1 MAAPE
6 LLTAPKAARNL
17 RPHTAKPAKNTT
29 TVSSPPS
36 AAPSTSTAQ
45 TTSTARSNRAARSI
59 AGAVVHWV
67 GVVVLS
73 LAVLAVSVLI
83 LFPRV
88 TGSQTFSVL
97 TNSMAPKLGPGT
109 FLVVGPTSYA
119 GLRTGDVVTFQ
130 LASGRPEVITHRIVG
145 FGATQTGERTLITKG
160 DNNSVVDP
168 APVREVQVRG
178 RLLYA
183 VPWVGYVANAL
194 GNSDRTMWV
203 MVGALCLIG
212 YGLLNILRSAKRL
225 LAGRRLGKNQPATGE
240 QP

>member
-1 MAAPE
+1 
-6 LLTAPKAARNL
+6 
-17 RPHTAKPAKNTT
+17 
-29 TVSSPPS
+29 
-36 AAPSTSTAQ
+36 
-45 TTSTARSNRAARSI
+45 
-59 AGAVVHWV
+59 VVHWV

-73 LAVLAVSVLI
+73 VAVLAVSVLI

-119 GLRTGDVVTFQ
+119 GLRTGDVITYQ
-130 LASGRPEVITHRIVG
+130 MASGRPEVITHRIVG

-194 GNSDRTMWV
+194 GNSDRTTWV

-212 YGLLNILRSAKRL
+212 YGLLNLLRSARTL
-225 LAGRRLGKNQPATGE
+225 LAGRRIGKKQPATGE